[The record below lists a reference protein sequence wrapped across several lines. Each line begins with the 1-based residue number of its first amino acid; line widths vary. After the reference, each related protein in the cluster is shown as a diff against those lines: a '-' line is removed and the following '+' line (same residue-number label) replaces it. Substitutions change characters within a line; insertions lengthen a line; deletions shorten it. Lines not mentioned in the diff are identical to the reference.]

1 MEQQQLKQQEQ
12 QRHFEEKTFHH
23 KRWRAF
29 FTAFDFELHGA
40 AGAVGALNYA
50 EFRALVMGGTNGTND
65 VAAALR
71 QGLPEPVSMLLFN
84 GWDDRAN
91 ELAESEVGRR
101 GERLR
106 QEKAAL
112 RIQRAFHRKIS
123 LKADGSSGDTVHRRV
138 IRSWMTAVVDT
149 EFSAFWHN
157 SLTPDQDREM
167 AMMYEASRGCGI
179 NMQAFVDTVWSRGFI
194 CGVSE
199 PAARSVAEAW
209 ARHVREEKPQ
219 SLE

>member
-1 MEQQQLKQQEQ
+1 
-12 QRHFEEKTFHH
+12 
-23 KRWRAF
+23 
-29 FTAFDFELHGA
+29 
-40 AGAVGALNYA
+40 
-50 EFRALVMGGTNGTND
+50 
-65 VAAALR
+65 
-71 QGLPEPVSMLLFN
+71 MLLFN

-91 ELAESEVGRR
+91 ELADSEIGRR

-123 LKADGSSGDTVHRRV
+123 LKADGNSGDTVHRRV

>member
-1 MEQQQLKQQEQ
+1 MLSVLSEWCSL
-12 QRHFEEKTFHH
+12 
-23 KRWRAF
+23 
-29 FTAFDFELHGA
+29 
-40 AGAVGALNYA
+40 VGA
-50 EFRALVMGGTNGTND
+50 
-65 VAAALR
+65 
-71 QGLPEPVSMLLFN
+71 
-84 GWDDRAN
+84 
-91 ELAESEVGRR
+91 GRR
-101 GERLR
+101 LGE
-106 QEKAAL
+106 
-112 RIQRAFHRKIS
+112 I
-123 LKADGSSGDTVHRRV
+123 TV
-138 IRSWMTAVVDT
+138 WMTAVVDT

-179 NMQAFVDTVWSRGFI
+179 NMQAFVDTIWSRGFI